1 MENQKVSDSDL
12 IRSVLSGNSR
22 AYAALLS
29 RYQHMVYTL
38 AMRMLNHRELAEE
51 TTQDIFVKAYRS
63 LGTFRG
69 HSKFSTWL
77 YRIAYRRILDVQ
89 TRESRKPDSA
99 TLYSES
105 QACGEGCE
113 STWEALMVAERRM
126 HLLRALDKLPPRD
139 KSVLSLYYLQELNTK
154 EIAEVTDLSISVVK
168 VSLFRA
174 RERLKSLLESTE
186 EGLLLR
192 TYNT

>member
-1 MENQKVSDSDL
+1 
-12 IRSVLSGNSR
+12 
-22 AYAALLS
+22 
-29 RYQHMVYTL
+29 
-38 AMRMLNHRELAEE
+38 
-51 TTQDIFVKAYRS
+51 
-63 LGTFRG
+63 
-69 HSKFSTWL
+69 
-77 YRIAYRRILDVQ
+77 
-89 TRESRKPDSA
+89 
-99 TLYSES
+99 
-105 QACGEGCE
+105 
-113 STWEALMVAERRM
+113 MVAERRT

>member
-1 MENQKVSDSDL
+1 MENEKVSDSDL
-12 IRSVLSGNSR
+12 IRSVLSGNTR

-29 RYQHMVYTL
+29 RYQHMVFTL

-51 TTQDIFVKAYRS
+51 TAQDIFVKAYRS

-69 HSKFSTWL
+69 DSKFSTWL

-89 TRESRKPDSA
+89 TRESRRPDNAS
-99 TLYSES
+99 LYSDYQVFS
-105 QACGEGCE
+105 QGSE
-113 STWEALMVAERRM
+113 STWEALMVTERRM
-126 HLLRALDKLPPRD
+126 HLLRALDKLSPRD

-174 RERLKSLLESTE
+174 RERLKSLLENTQ
-186 EGLLLR
+186 EGAQLR

>member
-22 AYAALLS
+22 SYAALLT
-29 RYQHMVYTL
+29 RYQHMVFTL
-38 AMRMLNHRELAEE
+38 AMRMLSHRELAEE

-69 HSKFSTWL
+69 ESKFSTWL
-77 YRIAYRRILDVQ
+77 YRIAYRRILDVRA
-89 TRESRKPDSA
+89 RENRKPVSA
-99 TLYSES
+99 NDYGEIES
-105 QACGEGCE
+105 FGHAGN
-113 STWEALMVAERRM
+113 STWEALMMTECRVQIIK
-126 HLLRALDKLPPRD
+126 ALEQLSPRD
-139 KSVLSLYYLQELNTK
+139 RSMLSLYYLQELSIK
-154 EIAEVTDLSISVVK
+154 EIAEVTDMSTSVVK

-174 RERLKSLLESTE
+174 RERLKTLLESTG
-186 EGLLLR
+186 EGKLLR

>member
-29 RYQHMVYTL
+29 RYQHMVFTL
-38 AMRMLNHRELAEE
+38 AIRMLNHRELAEE

-99 TLYSES
+99 ALYSES
-105 QACGEGCE
+105 QICGQGCE

-139 KSVLSLYYLQELNTK
+139 RSVLSLYYLQELNTK
-154 EIAEVTDLSISVVK
+154 EISEVTDLSISVVK

-174 RERLKSLLESTE
+174 RERFKSLLESTE